1 VETVSETESETEPAG
16 TAQVAERV
24 TLMEETGTALPET
37 RKSAATPTIK
47 EIQTQMRLARKA
59 LKKIL
64 GNAKK
69 LRQDHM
75 EDRAKMAAYDRKV
88 TEANAINSIMKAESQ
103 RNSWSR
109 IRRCM
114 GKGKKSGL
122 THILIEMEDG
132 TTECITEKEEMENK
146 IIDRNISHFSQAD
159 GSPFTVSPLI
169 DLLGRYG
176 TSEEARQLLDG
187 EFPLENEDLT
197 EATKKILE
205 LMKRVSPEGAITDE
219 ITADDLRQLYAK
231 WRETTSTSPSGL
243 HLGHKKALLLMEKT
257 EPSEDG
263 KLTLSQQF
271 FELKATFLNLA
282 IRHGHVYKRWR
293 TIVNATIEKIPG
305 KPLLHKLH
313 VIHLIES
320 DFNLLI
326 GLLFGRRLMAQAE
339 LNKSLGTEQKGAR
352 KGHEAI
358 SLVLDKQAKCSTSRL
373 SKCNIASFVW
383 GKVPRHCSAAAF
395 SNTLVTVKPKHSS
408 FQ

>member
-1 VETVSETESETEPAG
+1 
-16 TAQVAERV
+16 
-24 TLMEETGTALPET
+24 
-37 RKSAATPTIK
+37 
-47 EIQTQMRLARKA
+47 MRLARKA

-75 EDRAKMAAYDRKV
+75 EDRAKMAAYDGKV

-132 TTECITEKEEMENK
+132 TTECITEKEEIENK

-159 GSPFTVSPLI
+159 GSPFTISPLI
-169 DLLGRYG
+169 DILGRYG
-176 TSEEARQLLDG
+176 TSDEAKQLLDG
-187 EFPLENEDLT
+187 ELPLENEDLT

-205 LMKRVSPEGAITDE
+205 LMKRVAPEGAITDE
-219 ITADDLRQLYAK
+219 ITADDLRPLYAK

-243 HLGHKKALLLMEKT
+243 HLGHEKALLLMEKT
-257 EPSEDG
+257 ESSKDG
-263 KLTLSQQF
+263 KLTLSQRF

-293 TIVNATIEKIPG
+293 TIVNATIENRYT
-305 KPLLHKLH
+305 
-313 VIHLIES
+313 S
-320 DFNLLI
+320 D
-326 GLLFGRRLMAQAE
+326 RKRLQSANRFVVWATVD
-339 LNKSLGTEQKGAR
+339 GTG
-352 KGHEAI
+352 
-358 SLVLDKQAKCSTSRL
+358 
-373 SKCNIASFVW
+373 
-383 GKVPRHCSAAAF
+383 
-395 SNTLVTVKPKHSS
+395 
-408 FQ
+408 